1 MYIERKLLY
10 VLFVKNKGIVDTMIN
25 SHIQMPKC
33 ILSRFEENNRFYYYD
48 VEKKHI
54 GKNGHAKSI
63 NTKRGYYSQ
72 AGEDYLRNN
81 IETPIGELLKEIDRF
96 DFNQPNFEF
105 SEEFNN
111 RVRRLFYSLI
121 SRSPSFQNEVDKN
134 SDYFSLIHERD
145 RHDYVACV
153 GIELAE
159 ERKILD
165 AFTVTISMNTTNTP
179 FILPTCG
186 IYSFAINDD
195 VVILLPVSKSL
206 ALTMVMNKSRE
217 NDNPQ
222 NNRVYY
228 EFDDDSI
235 IMQFNKKAFKQQ
247 IEEGTGYVVSA
258 DYEELNRAKCANGIQ

>member
-1 MYIERKLLY
+1 MYIERTLLY
-10 VLFVKNKGIVDTMIN
+10 VLFVKNKGIDDAMIN

-105 SEEFNN
+105 TEEFNN

-121 SRSPSFQNEVDKN
+121 SRSPSFQKGVGKY
-134 SDYFSLIHERD
+134 SDYFSLIPERD
-145 RHDYVACV
+145 RHD
-153 GIELAE
+153 
-159 ERKILD
+159 
-165 AFTVTISMNTTNTP
+165 SMNTTTTP

-186 IYSFAINDD
+186 IYSFTINDD
-195 VVILLPVSKSL
+195 VFILLPVSESL
-206 ALTMVMNKSRE
+206 ALTMVMNKSKD

-235 IMQFNKKAFKQQ
+235 IMQLNKKAFKRQ
-247 IEEGTGYVVSA
+247 IDEGTGYVVSA